1 MRTMKLRVESSF
13 RRSAVVGVAVAAL
26 AAALSAA
33 PLHAASA
40 ATWDGNVSP
49 IIRDATARVTALP
62 DKRINRWFDQ
72 KATADPDVARA
83 ALNAM
88 PTGAHPK
95 VARNL
100 GNIQV
105 IYGVAWPGEKSA
117 PAVSL
122 VLKYNKGVFTG
133 YKKVSSPFIG
143 SFGFAQPRYDMVRA
157 IDRANWWVTDH
168 PGKVPPSYRLD
179 GAQLQ
184 KADAPPPTFKE
195 LRWVVTY
202 ADGPSIRQV
211 LVYMNGRVEF
221 GGRG

>member
-1 MRTMKLRVESSF
+1 MNALVTSSL
-13 RRSAVVGVAVAAL
+13 RRSSTAVAAVGVL
-26 AAALSAA
+26 AVSLGAV
-33 PLHAASA
+33 PLTPVSA

-49 IIRDATARVTALP
+49 IIRDATARVAALP

-72 KATADPDVARA
+72 SPKAVPDVARA
-83 ALNAM
+83 AVNAL
-88 PTGAHPK
+88 PTGAHAK

-100 GNIQV
+100 GKVQV
-105 IYGVAWPGEKSA
+105 IYGVAWPDEKSA

-122 VLKYNKGVFTG
+122 VLKYRKGEFTG
-133 YKKVSSPFIG
+133 YKRVPSPFIG

-168 PGKVPPSYRLD
+168 TGKVPPSFRLD
-179 GAQLQ
+179 SAQLQ
-184 KADAPPPTFKE
+184 KADAPPPTLKK

>member
-1 MRTMKLRVESSF
+1 MAALVTSSL
-13 RRSAVVGVAVAAL
+13 RRSSTAV
-26 AAALSAA
+26 SAA
-33 PLHAASA
+33 GLLAVSLGAVPPTSASA

-49 IIRDATARVTALP
+49 IIKDATARVDALP

-72 KATADPDVARA
+72 SPKAVPDVARA
-83 ALNAM
+83 AVNAL
-88 PTGAHPK
+88 PTGAHAK

-100 GNIQV
+100 GKGQV
-105 IYGVAWPGEKSA
+105 IYGVAWPDEKSA

-122 VLKYNKGVFTG
+122 VLKYRKGEFTG
-133 YKKVSSPFIG
+133 YKRVPSPFIG

-157 IDRANWWVTDH
+157 IDRSNWWVTDH

-184 KADAPPPTFKE
+184 KADAPPPTFKK